1 MKLSECL
8 FFTDENIDS
17 QLVVFLRENGFDVYD
32 VKENNLY
39 GSSDAFLLEFATK
52 NNRVLITLD
61 SDFGTLVHKNKSNFI
76 GIIFLK
82 PGHFDS
88 FYHIQTLQ
96 SILNVNPALEVPFM
110 IIAEWGNTGIKI
122 RIKNAIEN

>member
-8 FFTDENIDS
+8 FFTDENIDP

-39 GSSDAFLLEFATK
+39 GSSDAFLLELATK
-52 NNRVLITLD
+52 NNRVFITLD
-61 SDFGTLVHKNKSNFI
+61 SDFGTLVHKNKSNFL

>member
-8 FFTDENIDS
+8 FFTDENIDP

-39 GSSDAFLLEFATK
+39 GSSDAVLLELATK
-52 NNRVLITLD
+52 NNRVFITLD
-61 SDFGTLVHKNKSNFI
+61 SDFGTLVHKNKSNFL

>member
-8 FFTDENIDS
+8 FFTDENIDP

-39 GSSDAFLLEFATK
+39 GSSDAFLLELATK
-52 NNRVLITLD
+52 NNRVFITLD
-61 SDFGTLVHKNKSNFI
+61 SDFGTLVHKNKSNFL
-76 GIIFLK
+76 GIVFLK

-96 SILNVNPALEVPFM
+96 SILNVNPVLEVPFM

>member
-1 MKLSECL
+1 MP
-8 FFTDENIDS
+8 FYW
-17 QLVVFLRENGFDVYD
+17 R
-32 VKENNLY
+32 
-39 GSSDAFLLEFATK
+39 

-96 SILNVNPALEVPFM
+96 SILNVNPVLELPFM
-110 IIAEWGNTGIKI
+110 IIAEWGNTGVKI

>member
-8 FFTDENIDS
+8 FFTDENIDP

-39 GSSDAFLLEFATK
+39 GSSDAFLLELATK
-52 NNRVLITLD
+52 NNRVFITLD
-61 SDFGTLVHKNKSNFI
+61 SDFGTLVHKNKSNFL
-76 GIIFLK
+76 GIVFLK
-82 PGHFDS
+82 PGHFDF